1 MSEIK
6 NDPVN
11 RRIEGC
17 YIENTIK
24 YIRRW
29 KKKNDLED
37 LKKARMYLN
46 CLIDHE
52 EKKHPHH
59 SGPKPF
65 SEMTKEDTKRELNR
79 IYGVPHEEATRIKME
94 SVMADLKDLWEF
106 LSESEKEKKE
116 PPKIGEYCCCESK
129 MRESSDPE
137 PNRPRDIVEIIWTE
151 FCRVFCEALKE
162 VSEEDKETLSV
173 IDRLNQSQVCQTSS
187 LINETILKE
196 KEKKDEE

>member
-6 NDPVN
+6 ND
-11 RRIEGC
+11 IEGF
-17 YIENTIK
+17 YAGNTIK

-46 CLIDHE
+46 WLIDHE

-59 SGPKPF
+59 SGPKSF
-65 SEMTKEDTKRELNR
+65 SEMTKEDAKR
-79 IYGVPHEEATRIKME
+79 
-94 SVMADLKDLWEF
+94 EF

-116 PPKIGEYCCCESK
+116 PPKNGRYSMGEDDCFVPWNLKPHMAPPYTYPALGEYSCCESK

-137 PNRPRDIVEIIWTE
+137 PNRPKDIVEIVWTE
-151 FCRVFCEALKE
+151 FWRIFY
-162 VSEEDKETLSV
+162 ETLREASK
-173 IDRLNQSQVCQTSS
+173 
-187 LINETILKE
+187 EE
-196 KEKKDEE
+196 KENKKDEK